1 MSNTFI
7 HPTAIIKDCSYTVLK
22 AYRNAAL
29 SHSHFGDN
37 CTIGDDTTIER
48 TELEGCNA
56 INRRSYINDSTIGA
70 FTYTG
75 INTTINYSKIG
86 RFCSIGRNVD
96 IGGFDHDFHKITTMS
111 IERFDQLAGIN
122 SKGINNNKNTLCSIG
137 NDVWIAAGAQ
147 VLHSASIGNGAV
159 IGAGAVVTHNI
170 PPFAIAVG
178 VPAKVIG
185 FRCEEDIINRLQEL
199 NWWDLSITKLKRYGE
214 ELTSLELCEESL
226 HWLESISK
234 EQD

>member
-96 IGGFDHDFHKITTMS
+96 IGGFNHDYHKITTMS
-111 IERFDQLAGIN
+111 TERYDQLVGLNI
-122 SKGINNNKNTLCSIG
+122 SKDSGNKIELCSIG

-147 VLHSASIGNGAV
+147 ILHSVSIGNGAV
-159 IGAGAVVTHNI
+159 IGAGAVVTRNI

-178 VPAKVIG
+178 VPARVIG
-185 FRCEEDIINRLQEL
+185 FRCEENLISKLEKISWW
-199 NWWDLSITKLKRYGE
+199 NWSIEKLKKYGE
-214 ELTSLELCEESL
+214 ELTRLELCEESL
-226 HWLESISK
+226 HWLKSINK
-234 EQD
+234 EQE

>member
-1 MSNTFI
+1 MTNTFI
-7 HPTAIIKDCSYTVLK
+7 HPTALIKECNYLSLK
-22 AYRNAAL
+22 AYRNATL
-29 SHSHFGDN
+29 SHSSFGDC

-48 TELEGCNA
+48 TTLEGYNA
-56 INRRSYINDSTIGA
+56 VNRRSYINDSVIGA

-96 IGGFDHDFHKITTMS
+96 IGGFNHDYHKITTMS
-111 IERFDQLAGIN
+111 TERFDQLTGVYTERKSAEKIE
-122 SKGINNNKNTLCSIG
+122 LCVIG

-147 VLHSASIGNGAV
+147 ILHSVSIGNGAV
-159 IGAGAVVTHNI
+159 IGAGAVVTRSI

-178 VPAKVIG
+178 VPARVIG
-185 FRCEEDIINRLQEL
+185 FRCKENIISKLEKL
-199 NWWDLSITKLKRYGE
+199 NWWDWSIDKLKKYGE
-214 ELTSLELCEESL
+214 DLTRMELCEESL
-226 HWLESISK
+226 QWIESISK